1 MFPIWLS
8 DWYISGLICLFKT
21 DNNSFPHH
29 SNPWIQRCLFL
40 ILMLQLNLLV
50 VCRYLLQLNIHLSL
64 NPPLIVCRY
73 PLQLNI
79 HPSPFHWFVAYFCFS
94 FRHSILGLWPSISS
108 HRLYELEEL
117 FTPGQIHVGA
127 SGRWQFWELFTS
139 GRIHFGHVLLASL
152 ALSGLRPSACR
163 RWASRLYYKLYP
175 ASWIAG
181 VSKNPIAPS
190 FIVDLRIKWCNNLF
204 SVAVP
209 LTYGFWWVP

>member
-1 MFPIWLS
+1 MCFHFDKFLIHMFPGWSVLSLFDMFPIWLS

-94 FRHSILGLWPSISS
+94 FRHSIWNSNMLCMLSTPFQPMNPEVSIPHSYATTQS
-108 HRLYELEEL
+108 AGRL
-117 FTPGQIHVGA
+117 
-127 SGRWQFWELFTS
+127 
-139 GRIHFGHVLLASL
+139 
-152 ALSGLRPSACR
+152 
-163 RWASRLYYKLYP
+163 
-175 ASWIAG
+175 
-181 VSKNPIAPS
+181 
-190 FIVDLRIKWCNNLF
+190 
-204 SVAVP
+204 
-209 LTYGFWWVP
+209 

>member
-1 MFPIWLS
+1 MCFV
-8 DWYISGLICLFKT
+8 C
-21 DNNSFPHH
+21 FPHH

-139 GRIHFGHVLLASL
+139 GRIHFGYSPLDLPLVGCIFPLQLSVSGL
-152 ALSGLRPSACR
+152 QPSVSGLRPSILGLQL
-163 RWASRLYYKLYP
+163 SMLGLQLHEFT
-175 ASWIAG
+175 G
-181 VSKNPIAPS
+181 VSKNPFYFLSYSIS
-190 FIVDLRIKWCNNLF
+190 YRIVFLI
-204 SVAVP
+204 V
-209 LTYGFWWVP
+209 